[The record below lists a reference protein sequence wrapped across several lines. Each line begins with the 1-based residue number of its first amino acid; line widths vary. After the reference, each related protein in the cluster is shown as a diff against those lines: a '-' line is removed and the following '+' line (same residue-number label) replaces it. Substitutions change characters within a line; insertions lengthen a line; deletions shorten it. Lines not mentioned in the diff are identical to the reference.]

1 MNESTGKALIRTIA
15 VKELGQI
22 AVDSTEIA
30 IDSILSDG
38 IIKDLPVIG
47 KIKSFINIGI
57 TIKEE
62 LFIRKLLK
70 FLIELQNISFVE
82 REQFLNQYSNNSKE
96 QQKLGDNL
104 LLAIDR
110 LDDVEKPILLA
121 RFFCSYIKGDIDC
134 EMFSRL
140 AKALERLNL
149 SLLSHLKWFY
159 LRKGERI
166 DISEEIHHELSLA
179 GLITANISGSGSVG
193 GGAYFAASD
202 IGRAFLKI
210 GYGLS
215 KQ

>member
-1 MNESTGKALIRTIA
+1 MNETTGKALIRTIA
-15 VKELGQI
+15 GKELSQI
-22 AVDSTEIA
+22 AIDSTEIA

-38 IIKDLPVIG
+38 LLKDLPVIG
-47 KIKSFINIGI
+47 TIKSFVNLGI

-70 FLIELQNISFVE
+70 FLIELQSISFSE
-82 REQFLNQYSNNSKE
+82 REQFLNHYLNNSKE

-110 LDDVEKPILLA
+110 LDDVEKPKLLA
-121 RFFCSYIKGDIDC
+121 RFFCSYIKGDIDY
-134 EMFSRL
+134 ELFSRL

-149 SLLSHLKWFY
+149 SLLPPLKWFY
-159 LRKGERI
+159 LRIGERI
-166 DISEEIHHELSLA
+166 DIPEEIHHELSLA
-179 GLITANISGSGSVG
+179 GLITTSLTGSGTI
-193 GGAYFAASD
+193 GGAAYYAVSN

-215 KQ
+215 KE